1 MHKDVQRVL
10 VDNRTIKQK
19 VRKLA
24 NVINKDYKHKK
35 PILIGILKGCLPFYN
50 ELFLQLTCDPTMDFM
65 IVSSY
70 AGVRAQNVKI
80 VADLRQN
87 IAKRHVVIVE
97 DIVDTGKT
105 LERIIAIL
113 KLRKPAS
120 IKVVCLLDKP
130 NCRIGNFKPDYTC
143 FKIDP
148 VFAIGY
154 GLDYNERY
162 RNLPYIGE
170 LKKLIYAKMSK

>member
-1 MHKDVQRVL
+1 MHKDVHRIL
-10 VDNRTIKQK
+10 ISNRTIKQA
-19 VRKLA
+19 VHKLA
-24 NVINKDYKHKK
+24 LKINKDYKHKK

-50 ELFLQLTCDPTMDFM
+50 ELFLQLTCDPIMDFM

-70 AGVRAQNVKI
+70 IGTNSHNIKI

-87 IAKRHVVIVE
+87 IVGRHVIIVE

-105 LERIIAIL
+105 LKRVIEIL
-113 KLRKPAS
+113 KLRKPTS
-120 IKVVCLLDKP
+120 IKVACLLDKP
-130 NCRIGNFKPDYTC
+130 NGRINNFEPNYTC

-154 GLDYNERY
+154 GLDYNEHY

-170 LKKLIYAKMSK
+170 LKKSIYVKMSK

>member
-1 MHKDVQRVL
+1 MHKDVQRIL
-10 VDNRTIKQK
+10 KSNETIKQA

-24 NVINKDYKHKK
+24 TQINRDYKNKK

-50 ELFLQLTCDPTMDFM
+50 ELFLQLTCEPTMDFM

-70 AGVRAQNVKI
+70 AGTHSQNIKI

-87 IAKRHVVIVE
+87 IAKRHILIIE

-105 LERIIAIL
+105 LKKVTEIL

-120 IKVVCLLDKP
+120 IKVACLLDKP
-130 NCRIGNFKPDYTC
+130 KCRINNFKPDYIC

-148 VFAIGY
+148 VFAVGY
-154 GLDYNERY
+154 GLDYNENY

-170 LKKLIYAKMSK
+170 LKKSIYDKMDR